1 MTPPVPS
8 PHKLSTL
15 LGGEEV
21 RVATNAGA
29 TETVK
34 VLVLPMRSLL
44 RFIELC
50 VDGDGQALIEL
61 CIDRPEG
68 YADRFT
74 AEAQDQLL
82 EKARALNFTHAERY
96 LERLNSDSRKLAP
109 LFRRVSQRMT
119 DQLQPVL
126 EQLMTLWPGAPTPA
140 SPSAARASKS
150 STSPSHG
157 SASSWSA
164 KAAATPSAPSTTST
178 P

>member
-1 MTPPVPS
+1 MADPVPPPS
-8 PHKLSTL
+8 KLSTL

-21 RVATNAGA
+21 SVLTNKGKL
-29 TETVK
+29 ETVK

-61 CIDRPEG
+61 CIDKPEG

-74 AEAQDQLL
+74 ADAQDQLL

-109 LFRRVSQRMT
+109 LYRKVSQRMS
-119 DQLQPVL
+119 DQLKPVL
-126 EQLMTLWPGAPTPA
+126 EQLMTLWPGVPTPA
-140 SPSAARASKS
+140 SPSAAPESKS
-150 STSPSHG
+150 SKNP
-157 SASSWSA
+157 
-164 KAAATPSAPSTTST
+164 
-178 P
+178 